1 MIGLLEKLG
10 LTRTVT
16 ADKSKKKAAEEDPR
30 KKQGVDPSIG
40 GAISAIQRRKQMLE
54 DL

>member
-1 MIGLLEKLG
+1 MAGLLEKLG

-16 ADKSKKKAAEEDPR
+16 AEKPKKKAAEEDMHKARP
-30 KKQGVDPSIG
+30 VDPSIG
-40 GAISAIQRRKQMLE
+40 GAISAIRRRKKLLE

>member
-1 MIGLLEKLG
+1 MAGLLEKLG

-16 ADKSKKKAAEEDPR
+16 ADKSKKKKPAE
-30 KKQGVDPSIG
+30 
-40 GAISAIQRRKQMLE
+40 AISAIKRRKKILE